1 MAKESIDNI
10 VRCWEISGAAGQYE
24 GATAQQ
30 LEDAQ
35 HRLGRRFPDE
45 FTALYERCN
54 GAEVLDGNLQ
64 LYPLDGQ
71 ELSVLHASE
80 FLRAA
85 DWPIP
90 SELVVLAGDG
100 QGAVF
105 GLWLPENAGGRALVV
120 EVGQIFEEGSL
131 SVTGTSLSGFLRGR
145 TAYYLLLL
153 EAPAAAVERLGLPK
167 GLRTKEADGLDDS
180 DYEAFLR
187 WANPD
192 LPDHAVSSYEARLTP
207 GEVRR
212 LARLSG

>member
-1 MAKESIDNI
+1 MVNDQIDAI
-10 VRCWEISGAAGQYE
+10 VRAWGMSGAGGPNE
-24 GATAQQ
+24 VATAEQ
-30 LEDAQ
+30 LLDAQ

-45 FTALYERCN
+45 LRALYERCN
-54 GAEVLDGNLQ
+54 GAEVLEGNIQ

-71 ELSVLHASE
+71 ELSVVQASE
-80 FLRAA
+80 FLRAT

-90 SELVVLAGDG
+90 SDLVVFAGDG

-105 GLWLPENAGGRALVV
+105 GLWMPEDERARALVV
-120 EVGQIFEEGSL
+120 EVGQIFEEDSL

-153 EAPAAAVERLGLPK
+153 EAPAAAVELLGLRK
-167 GLRTKEADGLDDS
+167 GLRTKEADGLDDG
-180 DYEAFLR
+180 DYEALLR

-207 GEVRR
+207 DEVRR
-212 LARLSG
+212 LARSPG